1 MAKEFKLT
9 FCGGVGTVTG
19 ANFLAEKTDGE
30 NVYRFLIDCGLVQ
43 GVDFADELNHKEFFY
58 DPALID
64 ALLVTHAHMDHIGR
78 IPKLVKDG
86 FRGRIYSTLETLEL
100 SKFMLEDAQKIL
112 DEEARF
118 KGILP
123 LYEKED
129 VDKAFTLWQSLP
141 YGQSRSIFP
150 DINVF
155 LKDSGH
161 VLGSS
166 MYEVETTVS
175 RDGGKEEKIK
185 VVFTGDLGNSP
196 SPLLKDTEKI
206 FGATYILMESV
217 YGDRNHESREERGN
231 YLKEAI
237 IKGAKKGGAI
247 LIPSFSLEKT
257 QVILH
262 ELNYLAEREE
272 IPKIPVFLDSPLAIK
287 ITGVYKKSAYLF
299 NEKAR
304 NEIEKGDD
312 LFRFPR
318 LSFTQTRMESEEIR
332 RHNGPKVIIAGSGMS
347 NGGRITEHEIF
358 YLGDQKN
365 TIIFMGYQAAGT
377 LGRRIEEGMRRV
389 SIKGV
394 DVDVRAEV
402 VKIQG
407 YSSHKDLDNLVSFV
421 SDSAET
427 LKNVFVVMG
436 EPKSSYF
443 LAQRLHDY
451 LGVNATVP
459 DVNES
464 VTL

>member
-1 MAKEFKLT
+1 MEKEFKLT

-19 ANFLAEKTDGE
+19 ANFLVERKDGD
-30 NVYRFLIDCGLVQ
+30 NTYKFLVDCGLVQ
-43 GVDFADELNHKEFFY
+43 GVDFADDLNHKDFFY
-58 DPALID
+58 DPASID

-86 FRGRIYSTLETLEL
+86 FRGKIYSTLETLEI

-123 LYEKED
+123 LYDKQD
-129 VDKAFTLWQSLP
+129 VDKAFSLWQTLP
-141 YGQSRSIFP
+141 YRQNRNIFP
-150 DINVF
+150 GVEVF
-155 LKDSGH
+155 LKDAGH

-166 MYEVETTVS
+166 MYEISALVS
-175 RDGGKEEKIK
+175 RKEGGEEKIK
-185 VVFTGDLGNSP
+185 VTFTGDLGNSP

-206 FGATYILMESV
+206 SDSNYLIMESV
-217 YGDRNHESREERGN
+217 YGDRNHESREERKSF
-231 YLKEAI
+231 LKDAV
-237 IKGAKKGGAI
+237 IKGAKRGGAI

-287 ITGVYKKSAYLF
+287 ITGIYRKSAYLF

-304 NEIEKGDD
+304 GEIERGDD
-312 LFRFPR
+312 LFRFPK
-318 LSFTQTRMESEEIR
+318 LLFTSTRMESEEIR
-332 RHNGPKVIIAGSGMS
+332 KHNGPKIIIAGSGMS
-347 NGGRITEHEIF
+347 NGGRITEHELF
-358 YLGDQKN
+358 YLGDKKN
-365 TIIFMGYQAAGT
+365 TIVFIGYQAAGT

-389 SIKGV
+389 SIKGF

-402 VKIQG
+402 VKIDG

-421 SDSAET
+421 SDSADT
-427 LKNVFVVMG
+427 LKRVFVVMG

-443 LAQRLHDY
+443 LAQRLNDY
-451 LGVNATVP
+451 LDVKTTVP

-464 VTL
+464 VIL